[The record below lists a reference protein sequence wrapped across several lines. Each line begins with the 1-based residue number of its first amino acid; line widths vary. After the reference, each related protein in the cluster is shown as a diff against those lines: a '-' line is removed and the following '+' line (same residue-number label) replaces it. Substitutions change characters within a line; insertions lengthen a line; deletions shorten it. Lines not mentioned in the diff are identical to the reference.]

1 MSGIPATE
9 QFWCEGLLGCPLHC
23 KSHLAAFYNGSPDVT
38 FGRELQMATMWEGYC
53 AFDAICTVINSVKK
67 KKKKSYYQCYIVL
80 WCLIHEVWFWGLADY
95 LHVRLPS
102 WRPRFGLIS
111 GEKSKP
117 EVGALLRDE
126 KWKIN
131 NESSLTSPDC
141 LCAGPGLDVHVPGCG
156 LRPRGEE
163 LPMGTQRQGWV
174 FLDCIPQS
182 VQPLSMK
189 RPGRAISWYCLF
201 SKKNFCFLSG

>member
-1 MSGIPATE
+1 MVSLCAGGELHPNSWRVCKQAGKAELFREDTSDVRADAALQILSCQLTKVCNMSGIPATE

-67 KKKKSYYQCYIVL
+67 KKKSYYQCYIVL

-126 KWKIN
+126 KWIIIN
-131 NESSLTSPDC
+131 
-141 LCAGPGLDVHVPGCG
+141 
-156 LRPRGEE
+156 
-163 LPMGTQRQGWV
+163 
-174 FLDCIPQS
+174 
-182 VQPLSMK
+182 K
-189 RPGRAISWYCLF
+189 
-201 SKKNFCFLSG
+201 